1 MSTPVICTMPGCQ
14 TTAGCICSRSA
25 QARSVQT
32 FRLRRRR
39 ESITAVELLEW
50 YRSRPG
56 CSWQATI
63 NDVNRALDEIC
74 DA

>member
-1 MSTPVICTMPGCQ
+1 M
-14 TTAGCICSRSA
+14 
-25 QARSVQT
+25 RSVQT

-39 ESITAVELLEW
+39 ESVTAVELLEW
-50 YRSRPG
+50 YKSRPG

-74 DA
+74 GASGE